1 MKKIFNTLLLLV
13 SLVIS
18 SYSQAILNDGSGMIY
33 LNKNQGVSTELDGK
47 RGGYFGSHYLGEE
60 VQNKFDQ
67 FLKLY
72 VSYESSGGAY
82 ATEKKVIVKK
92 DIYNSVQKLDKYFKK
107 ALRKDELSES
117 DAKERFGHV
126 LDVANAIR
134 FYDTTQFELLVST
147 AKNPEQI
154 EKYYKSIKFEN

>member
-1 MKKIFNTLLLLV
+1 MKKLISITFVLLV
-13 SLVIS
+13 FTLCG
-18 SYSQAILNDGSGMIY
+18 YSQAILNDGSGMIY

-82 ATEKKVIVKK
+82 ATEKKVIAKK

-107 ALRKDELSES
+107 VVRKDELSEI